1 MEKSDENDGFSA
13 PTIQDQIF
21 QNINEYIVSQA
32 RVDPL
37 QHPMAPPIP
46 SPLAMNMLYQM
57 QQLMPVPKTL
67 SQPLDHKSPSFLPNK
82 LKHGSI
88 SSDDL
93 AATSSDSS
101 NPKVEDSAQSFIN
114 INSMYPYAID
124 KVSAN
129 AVPNSSINKIGVKP
143 LLDQFYCDKHKNYY
157 PTWEEYE
164 HHIRSSHNSFKCAV
178 CSKQFKAKQA
188 LNEHM
193 KTHVHQCS
201 KCARKFPTE
210 KGLQSHLLAH
220 KFECKT
226 CKKLFNTTEIL
237 TEHIKKHKVNEI
249 LKKELDEEKTINQIL
264 NMNYYKCDKCE
275 KGFETKA
282 QLEQHLKD
290 KHYVPCTECG
300 KSFATATAMN
310 AHFTAVHKKRD
321 GSFVCSFDGK
331 KFSTAYALE
340 MHNKDKHS
348 YFCNEHKK
356 SFASQSALDAHMKA
370 KKHSVAKK

>member
-237 TEHIKKHKVNEI
+237 TEHIKTHKVNEKI
-249 LKKELDEEKTINQIL
+249 INQIL